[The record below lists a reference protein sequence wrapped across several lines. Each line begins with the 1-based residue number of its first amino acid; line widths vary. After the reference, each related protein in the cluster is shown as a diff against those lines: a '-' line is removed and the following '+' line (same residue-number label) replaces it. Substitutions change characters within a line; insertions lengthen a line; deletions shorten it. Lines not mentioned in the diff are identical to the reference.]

1 MQPED
6 QCPEGL
12 HPEEAVMN
20 HPVCIHGDTPY
31 ADIITEAWFDRAYN
45 CVSVEDAIEV
55 AAYLRNVY
63 DLDEETAKIASTVS
77 ALAMFRGWAV
87 QYGLGRAD
95 QMLEATVLF
104 DALMLDRETASSGEP
119 TFRHIHLG
127 LLTDPGHVE
136 DIRTFS
142 PLVKRWAMARAEDKI
157 RRFRDV
163 MKPDAREYLEKVA
176 KGEFP
181 DWIRFEGDE

>member
-6 QCPEGL
+6 QCPEDL
-12 HPEEAVMN
+12 YPEEAVMN

-142 PLVKRWAMARAEDKI
+142 PFVKRWAMARAEDKL
-157 RRFRDV
+157 RRFGDV